1 MIICKLAIFI
11 SIYLLGEILF
21 NYTWFKYLKMY
32 FKSSVKE
39 QEKSSNEMDKMFLY
53 LNISTFKGCL
63 ERFIISTCLIN
74 LIPSILIVFGALKL
88 GTRFREDAEIKN
100 DYFLI
105 GNLSSILIAV
115 LYNYLYF
122 QLYSLIVSDNL
133 LIY

>member
-11 SIYLLGEILF
+11 SIYLSGEILF

-32 FKSSVKE
+32 FKPSVQE
-39 QEKSSNEMDKMFLY
+39 QENSNNEMDKTFLF

-63 ERFIISTCLIN
+63 ERFIISICLIN

-88 GTRFREDAEIKN
+88 GTRFNEDKKIKN

-115 LYNYLYF
+115 FHFYLYS
-122 QLYSLIVSDNL
+122 QLCYILC
-133 LIY
+133 